1 MEQLTA
7 GALRAALASVPDHTP
22 VHVPIP
28 LCSMDGGDG
37 YHWAPATGT
46 HHITDDSVEIRYQE
60 PDEWSTQAAAERAL
74 FRQDMRYAAAFLA
87 ATRPQIRDA
96 IGMVLEVRLAGIPD
110 LDLDSIRDDLAV
122 GLAGAAARH
131 LGTP

>member
-7 GALRAALASVPDHTP
+7 GTLRAALAGVPDHTP

-28 LCSMDGGDG
+28 LSSMDGGDG
-37 YHWAPATGT
+37 YHLAPATST
-46 HHITDDSVEIRYQE
+46 HHIVDDSVEIRYDE
-60 PDEWSTQAAAERAL
+60 PAEWSTLAAVERQQY
-74 FRQDMRYAAAFLA
+74 RQDMRYAASYLA
-87 ATRPQIRDA
+87 ATSLAVRDA
-96 IGMVLEVRLAGIPD
+96 IAMVLEVRLAGIPD

-131 LGTP
+131 T